1 MLEGS
6 PKEADLIEKSL
17 TILYDRIHYT
27 FQDESLCLKALSHRS
42 HGLSNN
48 ERLEF
53 LGDAVLTLI
62 VTDYLFKRFIYARE
76 GVLSRLRARLVRGGH
91 LSRCA
96 LEIGLGDFLRLGPGE
111 MRSGG
116 HRRDSIL
123 ENAFEALIG
132 AIYLDGGLE
141 EARAVIHNCFQTS
154 FDSLDIDQ
162 PPMDAKT
169 RLQEYCQK
177 FGHALPEYEILSVEG
192 APHDQIFC
200 VICHVKALKL
210 EGLGKSSNRKAAEQA
225 AATQVLTNMEQTQH
239 GT

>member
-1 MLEGS
+1 M
-6 PKEADLIEKSL
+6 IEKSL
-17 TILYDRIHYT
+17 TILYDRIHYV
-27 FQDESLCLKALSHRS
+27 FQDESLCLRALSHRS

-62 VTDYLFKRFIYARE
+62 VTDYLFKRFTYARE
-76 GVLSRLRARLVRGGH
+76 GILSRLRARLVRGGH

-96 LEIGLGDFLRLGPGE
+96 AEIGLGDFLRLGPGE

-116 HRRDSIL
+116 YRRDSIL

-141 EARAVIHNCFQTS
+141 AARSMIHQCFQTS
-154 FDSLDIDQ
+154 FETLDIDQ
-162 PPMDAKT
+162 PPLDAKT

-177 FGHALPEYEILSVEG
+177 FGHALPEYEIHSVEG
-192 APHDQIFC
+192 APHDQLFS
-200 VICHVKALKL
+200 VICHVKALQL
-210 EGLGKSSNRKAAEQA
+210 TGEGKSSSRKAAEQE
-225 AATQVLTNMEQTQH
+225 AATQVLMKMESSH
-239 GT
+239 ES